1 MKKLICIIIAAS
13 LFSASAFAAPAPPEI
28 VAPCG
33 VLMEKETGEILYQKN
48 AHTAMAPA
56 SVTKVMTLLLVMEAL
71 DAGKISMDDMV
82 TVSPNAA
89 SMGGS
94 QVYLEPGEQMSMDDM
109 LKATVI
115 ASGNDAA
122 TALAEHV
129 AGSAEGFV
137 SLMNERAK
145 ELGMNDTVF
154 KNCTGLDVDGH
165 VTSAYDIALMSR
177 ALIAHDEIKKY
188 TTVWM
193 DSLRN
198 GAFQLAN
205 TNKLIRSYNGI
216 TGLKTGFTSTA
227 KYCLSATAERD
238 GMELIAAVM
247 GVPTSPERFASAAS
261 LLDYGFAN
269 YTLYDSTKNIA
280 IEPMRVLSGKKT
292 SVPAKLDGSKN
303 LLIEKTEASKIECTV
318 IMPDDVKAPVEKGQ
332 KIGEI
337 KVTNGDKEL
346 TSIPIVAEESVDKLT
361 VTDIFW
367 KLFSQFAMR

>member
-1 MKKLICIIIAAS
+1 MKKIVCAILAIS
-13 LFSASAFAAPAPPEI
+13 LFSACALAAPAPPDI
-28 VAPCG
+28 PAPCA
-33 VLMEKETGEILYQKN
+33 VLMEKETGTLLYQKN

-145 ELGMNDTVF
+145 QLGMNDTVF
-154 KNCTGLDVDGH
+154 KNCTGLDVEGH

-177 ALIAHDEIKKY
+177 ALIAHEQIKKY

-193 DSLRN
+193 DSLR
-198 GAFQLAN
+198 GGEFQLAN

-238 GMELIAAVM
+238 GMELIATVM
-247 GVPTSPERFASAAS
+247 GTPTSPERFASAAS

-269 YTLYDSTKNIA
+269 YSLYDSTKDIS
-280 IEPMRVLSGKKT
+280 IEPLPVLFGRQT
-292 SVPAKLDGSKN
+292 SVPAKLVGGNN
-303 LLIEKTEASKIECTV
+303 LLIEKADASKIECITTL
-318 IMPDDVKAPVEKGQ
+318 PDDVKAPVQKGQ
-332 KIGEI
+332 KLGEI
-337 KVTNGDKEL
+337 KVLNEDKEL
-346 TSIPIVAEESVDKLT
+346 TAIPIVAAESVDKIT
-361 VTDIFW
+361 VKDVFW
-367 KLFSQFAMR
+367 KLFSQYAMR

>member
-269 YTLYDSTKNIA
+269 YTLYDSTKNIT
-280 IEPMRVLSGKKT
+280 IEPMRVLSGKQT

-332 KIGEI
+332 KLGEI

>member
-1 MKKLICIIIAAS
+1 MKKLICLTIAAS
-13 LFSASAFAAPAPPEI
+13 LFLSSAFAAPAPPEI
-28 VAPCG
+28 SAPSG

-115 ASGNDAA
+115 SSGNDAA

-154 KNCTGLDVDGH
+154 KNCTGLDVEGH

-216 TGLKTGFTSTA
+216 TGLKTGFTNTA

-247 GVPTSPERFASAAS
+247 GVPTSPERFASASS

-269 YTLYDSTKNIA
+269 YMLYDTTKNIT
-280 IEPMRVLSGKKT
+280 IDPMTVLSGKQP
-292 SVPAKLDGSKN
+292 SVSAKLDGGKN
-303 LLIEKTEASKIECTV
+303 LLIEKTEAAKIECSV
-318 IMPDDVKAPVEKGQ
+318 VMPDDVKAPVENGQ
-332 KIGEI
+332 KLGEI

-346 TSIPIVAEESVDKLT
+346 ASIPIVASESVDKLT
-361 VTDIFW
+361 VADIFW

>member
-1 MKKLICIIIAAS
+1 MKKLICIIIVVS
-13 LFSASAFAAPAPPEI
+13 LFSVSSFASPAPPEI
-28 VAPCG
+28 AAPCG

-56 SVTKVMTLLLVMEAL
+56 SVTKVMTLLIVMEAL

-177 ALIAHDEIKKY
+177 ALIEHDEIKKY

-193 DSLRN
+193 DSLRD

-238 GMELIAAVM
+238 GMELIATVM
-247 GVPTSPERFASAAS
+247 GVATSPERFASAAS

-269 YTLYDSTKNIA
+269 YTLYDSTKNIT
-280 IEPMRVLSGKKT
+280 IEPMTVLSGKQP
-292 SVPAKLDGSKN
+292 SVSAKLDGSKN
-303 LLIEKTEASKIECTV
+303 LLIEKTEASKIECSV
-318 IMPDDVKAPVEKGQ
+318 IMPDDVKAPVKKGQ
-332 KIGEI
+332 KLGEI

-346 TSIPIVAEESVDKLT
+346 TSIPIVAAENVDKLT

>member
-1 MKKLICIIIAAS
+1 MKKIICSAIVAS
-13 LFSASAFAAPAPPEI
+13 LFLSSAFAVPAPPEI
-28 VAPCG
+28 STPSG

-154 KNCTGLDVDGH
+154 KNCTGLDVEGH

-188 TTVWM
+188 TTLWM

-247 GVPTSPERFASAAS
+247 GVPTSQERFSSAAS

-269 YTLYDSTKNIA
+269 YMLYDTTKNIT
-280 IEPMRVLSGKKT
+280 IDPMTVLSGKQP
-292 SVPAKLDGSKN
+292 SVSAKLDGGKN
-303 LLIEKTEASKIECTV
+303 LLIEKTEAAKIECSV
-318 IMPDDVKAPVEKGQ
+318 VMPDDVKAPVEKGQ
-332 KIGEI
+332 KLGEI

-346 TSIPIVAEESVDKLT
+346 ASIPIVASESVDKLT
-361 VTDIFW
+361 FADIFW

>member
-1 MKKLICIIIAAS
+1 MKKLSLLVAAFYIFS
-13 LFSASAFAAPAPPEI
+13 LCSTAAPAPPDI
-28 VAPCG
+28 PAPSA
-33 VLMEKETGEILYQKN
+33 VLMEKSTGKIMYQKN
-48 AHTAMAPA
+48 AHQAMPPA

-115 ASGNDAA
+115 ASGNDSA

-129 AGSAEGFV
+129 AGSSEGFV
-137 SLMNERAK
+137 SIMNQRAK

-154 KNCTGLDVDGH
+154 KNCTGLDEPGH

-177 ALIAHDEIKKY
+177 ALISHDAIKKY

-198 GAFQLAN
+198 GEFQLAN

-238 GMELIAAVM
+238 GMELIASVM
-247 GVPTSPERFASAAS
+247 GAPTSQERFASASS
-261 LLDYGFAN
+261 LLDFGFAN
-269 YTLYDSTKNIA
+269 FAIYDATQNIA
-280 IEPMRVLSGKKT
+280 LQPIPVLFGKQNQ
-292 SVPAKLDGSKN
+292 VAAKLNGSGTV
-303 LLIEKTEASKIECTV
+303 LIEKAEASKIECTTV
-318 IMPDDVKAPVEKGQ
+318 LPDDVKAPVESGQ
-332 KIGEI
+332 KLGEI
-337 KVTNGDKEL
+337 KISDGTKDICA
-346 TSIPIVAEESVDKLT
+346 IPIVADESVEKLT
-361 VTDIFW
+361 AGDIFW
-367 KLFSQFAMR
+367 RMFSIFAMK